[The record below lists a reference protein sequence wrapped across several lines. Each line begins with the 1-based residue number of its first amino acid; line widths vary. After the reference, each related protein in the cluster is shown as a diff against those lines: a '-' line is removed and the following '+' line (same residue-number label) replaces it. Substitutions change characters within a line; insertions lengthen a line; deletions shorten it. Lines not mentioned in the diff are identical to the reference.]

1 MNKLTNY
8 KKILN
13 EFTNK
18 LNEKY
23 IKRNR
28 KLNFSDIL
36 YGSCLKT
43 LNHCSFEKVIYILNK
58 NRVKNISS
66 SSFKKK
72 YSMIKDTDLKDVNK
86 NLLNFIYNDKL
97 KTRILSV
104 DGSYLNTLK
113 ILEKDG
119 LKNPSE
125 SHTNYTN
132 SIISGIYDVEKKI
145 IINYNHSISKN
156 EREAFIQQ
164 LEYVNINDILIF
176 DRGYFS
182 NALIDILNSKK
193 INYIFRMK
201 KSSMYVKNLIE
212 NKLESCC
219 YDENNIKFKIVN
231 YKINDVNEEY
241 YLFTTLIDKSIEE
254 LKDLYK
260 KRWSIETHFKEL
272 KYTTSL
278 KEINSKSLNNLI
290 KEIYMHNFVY
300 ISYYF
305 FNDCIKDNNKSY
317 ELNHKI
323 CLEIFIND
331 ILLILIYNNKYKQ
344 QIIHIINILPKTYKH
359 KNDDRHFKRE
369 SKIKVSKWYIRSK
382 NKKGLSL

>member
-1 MNKLTNY
+1 
-8 KKILN
+8 
-13 EFTNK
+13 
-18 LNEKY
+18 
-23 IKRNR
+23 
-28 KLNFSDIL
+28 
-36 YGSCLKT
+36 
-43 LNHCSFEKVIYILNK
+43 V
-58 NRVKNISS
+58 
-66 SSFKKK
+66 
-72 YSMIKDTDLKDVNK
+72 
-86 NLLNFIYNDKL
+86 YN
-97 KTRILSV
+97 
-104 DGSYLNTLK
+104 
-113 ILEKDG
+113 
-119 LKNPSE
+119 
-125 SHTNYTN
+125 
-132 SIISGIYDVEKKI
+132 
-145 IINYNHSISKN
+145 
-156 EREAFIQQ
+156 
-164 LEYVNINDILIF
+164 
-176 DRGYFS
+176 
-182 NALIDILNSKK
+182 
-193 INYIFRMK
+193 
-201 KSSMYVKNLIE
+201 
-212 NKLESCC
+212 
-219 YDENNIKFKIVN
+219 ENNIKFKIVN
-231 YKINDVNEEY
+231 YKIDNINEEY